1 MPHPRTRARAAT
13 GIAVGA
19 LLAVSACAPS
29 PAPTPRYV
37 TDFDKGGGAPS
48 GATDRGPSGPEWRAA
63 AKDTLAWTDC
73 TGRLASRYGTPPA
86 ANAALQCASLTVEV
100 GDAGAPMQLALT
112 RARVPGTPDDAAP
125 LVLVGGT
132 EFTGQRALAT
142 LASSDAP
149 LLSNRPVVA
158 VERRGIGS
166 SGALDCR
173 TPEDRAM
180 LRGGGPAG
188 PDLDTRITKIGVSA
202 QKASTTCGD
211 AYAATLTE
219 YTAEAAAEDLESLRT
234 AWDVP
239 ALGLLAVGDG
249 STTALAYAAKHPK
262 QVARLVLDS
271 PVRYGGTELQRA
283 EDAARGTS
291 AVVDAF
297 AAQCGPTCALGA
309 DPAAAVRR
317 IIDDAAAGRA
327 GDVTDTDVRRA
338 VAVTLGIGPGDRD
351 ARIARLATALQGVRS
366 GDAAPLRA
374 LLRTADE
381 ALGSDGQFVARCS
394 DAVTKASPDQIAS
407 SARAWSAQYRL
418 GAATALDLGVCSAWP
433 TMPAP
438 PKLTDLSVK
447 SVVATSAADPFTAR
461 TALDT
466 LSGQLTVVG
475 AQPSAITWAG
485 MGDGA
490 VVRSSCVQKSLTA
503 YLDRLDAPS
512 TRACPA

>member
-1 MPHPRTRARAAT
+1 MPHARTRALAAA
-13 GIAVGA
+13 GVAVGA
-19 LLAVSACAPS
+19 LTVVTACAPP

-37 TDFDKGGGAPS
+37 TDFEKGGGAPS
-48 GATDRGPSGPEWRAA
+48 KEPDRGPTGPEWKAA
-63 AKDTLAWTDC
+63 AKDPLAWRDC
-73 TGRLASRYGTPPA
+73 STRLASRYGTPPA
-86 ANAALQCASLTVEV
+86 GNASLECASLTVEV
-100 GDAGAPMQLALT
+100 GDAGSPLQLSLT
-112 RARVPGTPDDAAP
+112 RARVPATPNDAAP

-142 LASSDAP
+142 LASGDAP
-149 LLSNRPVVA
+149 LLANRPVVA
-158 VERRGIGS
+158 VERRGIGA
-166 SGALDCR
+166 SGALSCR
-173 TPEDRAM
+173 TPADQAL
-180 LRGGGPAG
+180 LRSGGIAG
-188 PDLDTRITKIGVSA
+188 PDLGARIAKVGESA
-202 QKASTTCGD
+202 QKAATTCGD
-211 AYAATLTE
+211 AYAATITA
-219 YTAEAAAEDLESLRT
+219 YTAEAAAKDLEALRN

-249 STTALAYAAKHPK
+249 SNAALAYAAAHPK

-291 AVVDAF
+291 ATVDAF
-297 AAQCGPTCALGA
+297 AAQCGPGCALGA
-309 DPAAAVRR
+309 DPAGAVRG
-317 IIDDAAAGRA
+317 IIDDAAAGRL
-327 GDVTDTDVRRA
+327 GSVTDSDVRRA

-351 ARIARLATALQGVRS
+351 ARIARLATALQGART
-366 GDAAPLRA
+366 GDPAPLRA

-381 ALGSDGQFVARCS
+381 GLGSDGQYVARCS
-394 DAVTKASPDQIAS
+394 DAVTKASPDQIAA
-407 SARAWSAQYRL
+407 SARSWGPQYRL

-438 PKLTDLSVK
+438 PKLADLSVK

-466 LSGQLTVVG
+466 LTGQLTVVG

-490 VVRSSCVQKSLTA
+490 VVRSSCVQKSLID
-503 YLDRLDAPS
+503 YLDRLGAPS